1 MTTDTTAEIATPAPQ
16 TYPFQA
22 EARELLDLMIHS
34 LYSNKEIFLREL
46 ISNSSDALDRLRFEA
61 LSKPELAEGEGEL
74 AVRVEAD
81 AAARTLTVSDNGIG
95 MGRQEVIDNIGTIA
109 RSGTRELVRRLKESG
124 EAANLER
131 VIGQFG
137 VGFYSSFMVADR
149 VELVTRRAGE
159 EEATRWVST
168 GDGTYTVEPAEK
180 AGRGTAITLHL
191 KPVDE
196 EAGLADFTDEWVLS
210 RIVKR
215 YSDFVAYPIVLPV
228 EREKE
233 IEVETSEGDKETK
246 TEKVTEERRL
256 NSMKPLWTRPEAETK
271 PEDYTELYKHLS
283 GDWNEPLERIRVQ
296 AEGRIEYQALLFIPS
311 QAPYDLYYVAAK
323 PGLHLYVRRVQIM
336 EACEDLLPHYLR
348 FVKGVVDSPDL
359 PLNVSREILQ
369 HDRQIATIRKGL
381 VKKVLDR
388 LGEIAEKEPDRYLT
402 FWGQLGRA
410 VKEGVSEDY
419 DNRDKLLPLLRF
431 ASSHDEEKLTGLDDY
446 LGRMK
451 EDQQEIFY
459 LVAES
464 REQAAASPHL
474 EAFRERGVE
483 VLFFVDPVDELMVQ
497 TLSDYQGKRLKSIG
511 KGTVELGSEEERKE
525 KKETLEAREKELKPL
540 LDRVQKALDE
550 HVKWVRLSSRLT
562 ASPACLVG
570 AEHDYS
576 PQLEKI
582 LMKGKGGGARQRRIL
597 ELNPDHPVVAGLERR
612 VRAGGEGEDDATVAR
627 YAELLFGYACL
638 AEGSEVPDPVRFNAS
653 LTALL
658 AEGLGAGAEPPE
670 SAQAET
676 PEAEAPEADVTAAE
690 AEAQAAPG
698 EVTEPPESA
707 AAEPEAPESK

>member
-1 MTTDTTAEIATPAPQ
+1 MTTETTTPVEPQ
-16 TYPFQA
+16 SYPFQA
-22 EARELLDLMIHS
+22 ETRELLDLMIHS

-61 LSKPELAEGEGEL
+61 LSQPELAEGEGEL
-74 AVRVEAD
+74 AVRIEAD
-81 AAARTLTVSDNGIG
+81 PAARTLTVSDNGIG
-95 MGRQEVIDNIGTIA
+95 MSRQEVIDNIGTIA
-109 RSGTRELVRRLKESG
+109 RSGTRELVQRLKESG
-124 EAANLER
+124 EAANLEQ

-137 VGFYSSFMVADR
+137 VGFYSSFMVAER
-149 VELVTRRAGE
+149 VEMVTRRAGE

-168 GDGTYTVEPAEK
+168 GDGTFTVEAAEK
-180 AGRGTAITLHL
+180 AGRGTSITLHL

-215 YSDFVAYPIVLPV
+215 YSDFVAYPIILPV

-233 IEVETSEGDKETK
+233 VEAETPEGEEKAGEKETK

-256 NSMKPLWTRPEAETK
+256 NSMKPLWTRPESETK

-283 GDWNEPLERIRVQ
+283 GDWNEPLERIRVH

-311 QAPYDLYYVAAK
+311 QAPYDLFYVASK

-336 EACEDLLPHYLR
+336 ESCEDLLPQYLR

-359 PLNVSREILQ
+359 PLNVSREMLQ

-388 LGEIAEKEPDRYLT
+388 LGEMAKEPERYLT
-402 FWGQLGRA
+402 FWRELGRA

-431 ASSHDEEKLTGLDDY
+431 ASSHDEEKLTSLDDY
-446 LGRMK
+446 LARMK
-451 EDQQEIFY
+451 DDQEEIYY
-459 LVAES
+459 LPAES

-474 EAFRERGVE
+474 ETFRDRGVE

-511 KGTVELGSEEERKE
+511 KGTIELGSEEERKE
-525 KKETLEAREKELKPL
+525 RKETLEAREKELKPL

-550 HVKWVRLSSRLT
+550 QVKWVRLSSRLT
-562 ASPACLVG
+562 SSPACLVG

-576 PQLEKI
+576 PQLEKL
-582 LMKGKGGGARQRRIL
+582 LMKGKGGGAKQRRIL
-597 ELNPDHPVVAGLERR
+597 ELNPNHPVVAGLERR
-612 VRAGGEGEDDATVAR
+612 AASADDATVAR

-653 LTALL
+653 LTELL
-658 AEGLGAGAEPPE
+658 AEGLGGGVEPQPEATQASAQSEAAE
-670 SAQAET
+670 SA
-676 PEAEAPEADVTAAE
+676 APRP
-690 AEAQAAPG
+690 Q
-698 EVTEPPESA
+698 
-707 AAEPEAPESK
+707 AAEPEAPEPEAAEPEASK

>member
-1 MTTDTTAEIATPAPQ
+1 MTTESTATPSQ

-22 EARELLDLMIHS
+22 ETRELLDLMIHS

-61 LSKPELAEGEGEL
+61 LSRPELAEGEGEL
-74 AVRVEAD
+74 AVRIEAD

-95 MGRQEVIDNIGTIA
+95 MSRQEVIDNIGTIA
-109 RSGTRELVRRLKESG
+109 RSGTRELVRRLKDSR

-149 VELVTRRAGE
+149 VKLVTRRAGE
-159 EEATRWVST
+159 EEATRWAST
-168 GDGTYTVEPAEK
+168 GDGTFTVEAAEK
-180 AGRGTAITLHL
+180 PGRGTAITLHL

-228 EREKE
+228 EREKS
-233 IEVETSEGDKETK
+233 VEMEKAEGEEETGEKETK
-246 TEKVTEERRL
+246 TETVTEERRL
-256 NSMKPLWTRPEAETK
+256 NSMKPLWTRPESETK
-271 PEDYTELYKHLS
+271 PEDYTELYKHLA
-283 GDWNEPLERIRVQ
+283 GDWNEPFERIRVH
-296 AEGRIEYQALLFIPS
+296 AEGRIEYQALLFIPA
-311 QAPYDLYYVAAK
+311 QAPFDLFYVASK

-381 VKKVLDR
+381 VKKVLDK
-388 LGEIAEKEPDRYLT
+388 LAELAEKEPERYLA
-402 FWGQLGRA
+402 FWRELGRA
-410 VKEGVSEDY
+410 VKEGVAEDF

-431 ASSHDEEKLTGLDDY
+431 ASSHDEEKLTSLDDY
-446 LGRMK
+446 FARMP
-451 EDQQEIFY
+451 EDQEEIFY
-459 LVAES
+459 LPAEN

-474 EAFRERGVE
+474 EAFRDRGVE

-497 TLSDYQGKRLKSIG
+497 TLSDYEGKRLKSIG
-511 KGTVELGSEEERKE
+511 KGTIELGSEEERKQ

-550 HVKWVRLSSRLT
+550 QVKWVRLSSRLT
-562 ASPACLVG
+562 SSPACLVG

-576 PQLEKI
+576 PQLEKL
-582 LMKGKGGGARQRRIL
+582 LMKGKGKGARQRRIL
-597 ELNPDHPVVAGLERR
+597 ELNPDHPVVVGLERR
-612 VRAGGEGEDDATVAR
+612 AADADDAVVRR

-653 LTALL
+653 LTELL
-658 AEGLGAGAEPPE
+658 AEGLGGAVSSEG
-670 SAQAET
+670 S
-676 PEAEAPEADVTAAE
+676 
-690 AEAQAAPG
+690 
-698 EVTEPPESA
+698 
-707 AAEPEAPESK
+707 